1 MKFILNYFKT
11 IIATIIILV
20 LSFAKFPTIEKL
32 PVVPNADKIVHLLM
46 YLTLTII
53 ALFENYKTQDKRNKQ
68 LQLIIVA
75 LVFPLFLA
83 AITELIQSTP
93 LVGRY
98 GDVYDWLSNTIG
110 ILIGWGLF
118 FMYKKIFIKT

>member
-1 MKFILNYFKT
+1 MKFIINYFKT

-20 LSFAKFPTIEKL
+20 LSFAKFPAIEEL

-53 ALFENYKTQDKRNKQ
+53 ALFENYKTQDIRNKQ
-68 LQLIIVA
+68 LELIIVA
-75 LVFPLFLA
+75 LVFPLLLA
-83 AITELIQSTP
+83 ATTELIQSTP